1 MQFKKYISH
10 SLLFISNRISRHAL
24 LLIGS
29 LYFCLLFLLRVSLD
43 PPYFGGLLVWNLFL
57 AACPYLIS
65 LYIRKIGKGHGVKK
79 MLLLGVWLLFLP
91 NAPYI
96 LTDFIHF
103 RYKANPIDWFD
114 LYLLMGFSYLGLQY
128 GLQSISLVYKSIQE
142 EYSPRI
148 AVLIQISVPFLCG
161 YGVYIGRF
169 LRFNS
174 WDIWMK
180 PKQLLIDSLLAL
192 KQPLCWLFIIGI
204 AFIIFWFYAQKQCTP
219 IRLDKKNL

>member
-1 MQFKKYISH
+1 MQFQKYISH
-10 SLLFISNRISRHAL
+10 SILSITNSMSRHWL
-24 LLIGS
+24 LLLGS

-43 PPYFGGLLVWNLFL
+43 PPYFGGLLIWNLFL

-65 LYIRKIGKGHGVKK
+65 LYIRKIGKGHRVKK
-79 MLLLGVWLLFLP
+79 ILFLGAWLLFLP

-114 LYLLMGFSYLGLQY
+114 LYLLMGFGYLGLQY
-128 GLQSISLVYKSIQE
+128 GLQSISLAYKSIQE

-174 WDIWMK
+174 WDILMQPW
-180 PKQLLIDSLLAL
+180 QLLQTSLFALA
-192 KQPLCWLFIIGI
+192 QPLCWLFILGI
-204 AFIIFWFYAQKQCTP
+204 ATIMHLLNAQKT
-219 IRLDKKNL
+219 KNFF